1 MSLRSYAKRRGV
13 SVEAVSKAITAGR
26 LRESVTTVD
35 GKPKIADAELADRE
49 WEANTRPRIDQP
61 RPPTTKR
68 GAPVAPIDVVVSD
81 DETLPPDVPNY
92 NVSRAVREAAAA
104 RRENALADMA
114 EIDVAE
120 KRAELVPVADARADV
135 INTFTTVK
143 TKILGVPTRVAQRFP
158 QHAAELV
165 PVIDALLREVLEELS
180 DDESDGDGDAVE
192 A

>member
-26 LRESVTTVD
+26 LRESVVTVD
-35 GKPKIADAELADRE
+35 GKPKIANAELADRE
-49 WEANTRPRIDQP
+49 WEANTRPRIDQRTP
-61 RPPTTKR
+61 AKKP
-68 GAPVAPIDVVVSD
+68 AVDVVVSE
-81 DETLPPDVPNY
+81 DETLPSDVPNY

-114 EIDVAE
+114 ELEAAE
-120 KRAELVPVADARADV
+120 KKGELVPVAEARADM

-158 QHAAELV
+158 QLGADVV
-165 PVIDALLREVLEELS
+165 PVIDALLREVLEELAG
-180 DDESDGDGDAVE
+180 DESDGDGEAVE